1 MELYPC
7 VPWSAKQSKMAQPDL
22 DYIAPEVQAP
32 TENGVTSRTCSTLCD
47 MFSLGQTICA
57 IYNNGKSLLQ
67 CNHNPATYTKR
78 LEQVRGVSSRYVHQA
93 SPAGTYTKRREQV
106 RTPSVSSRYV
116 HQASRAGT
124 RRLQQVRTSSVSSR
138 YIESAWLIR
147 FSCELRRDVIL

>member
-1 MELYPC
+1 MHSSNKSQYARTCMIMQYWCQKVCCVQMELYPC

-124 RRLQQVRTSSVSSR
+124 LNQ
-138 YIESAWLIR
+138 LG
-147 FSCELRRDVIL
+147 

>member
-78 LEQVRGVSSRYVHQA
+78 LEQVR
-93 SPAGTYTKRREQV
+93 
-106 RTPSVSSRYV
+106 TPSVSSRYA
-116 HQASRAGT
+116 ASRAGMCT
-124 RRLQQVRTSSVSSR
+124 KRLEQVH
-138 YIESAWLIR
+138 
-147 FSCELRRDVIL
+147 